1 QPDVAAGPAAGAS
14 CPAVDEQ
21 LAFRPGAADGAGP
34 VEPHPAVVGQL
45 AFQPDV
51 VAGPAAVASSPAVV
65 GQLAF
70 QPGAGGGAGPGESHP
85 AVPLAAWLACAVR
98 LAEQPELVVA
108 AVGQP
113 QPADARA
120 ASALARY

>member
-1 QPDVAAGPAAGAS
+1 RS
-14 CPAVDEQ
+14 
-21 LAFRPGAADGAGP
+21 GP
-34 VEPHPAVVGQL
+34 VYGSSLLEPPPAVVGRL
-45 AFQPDV
+45 AFHPAFV
-51 VAGPAAVASSPAVV
+51 VGPAPAASSPAVV
-65 GQLAF
+65 GRLAF
-70 QPGAGGGAGPGESHP
+70 QPGAAGGAGPGEPHP